1 MYEPQ
6 RWYLGCS
13 CPSNGKQIILLGMLE
28 FSTPGIPNSPTLAD
42 VRTDEM
48 SKEMRE
54 EWMQDAQ
61 NQCLGS
67 SGIRGQSSAYC
78 LIDLMSS
85 YMGGCV
91 KIGHP
96 KFHGFNVG
104 TRLVGWYS
112 IVAFFSPYSVPWCL
126 GGPLLWQVVFRFFLK
141 VFFSFFFW
149 FTFFFV
155 CLLFFLFFEFTFK
168 LINSVFQFFSFFIF
182 LY

>member
-104 TRLVGWYS
+104 TQLVGWYS
-112 IVAFFSPYSVPWCL
+112 IVAFFFSVFSSMMF
-126 GGPLLWQVVFRFFLK
+126 GGASIVASCFQIFLK
-141 VFFSFFFW
+141 SFFFIFFW
-149 FTFFFV
+149 FTFFLFV
-155 CLLFFLFFEFTFK
+155 YYFSYFLNLLL
-168 LINSVFQFFSFFIF
+168 N
-182 LY
+182 